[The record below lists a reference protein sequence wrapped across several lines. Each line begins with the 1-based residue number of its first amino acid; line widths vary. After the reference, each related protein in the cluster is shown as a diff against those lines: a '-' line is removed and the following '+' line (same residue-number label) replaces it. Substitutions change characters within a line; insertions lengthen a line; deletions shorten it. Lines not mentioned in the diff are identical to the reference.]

1 MLLRLSRLSIGLA
14 AAAAGL
20 MAFGPPELR
29 SLGGDLALALAAAAF
44 GLWRVA
50 VALDRRLA
58 QAVAAVAPLTLG
70 AASLREAEG
79 AVARAAA
86 EAPSFEAA
94 LLETAAALR
103 GELGARAAR
112 VYLLGGAPG
121 QLSVCELIADRPG
134 FRSPA
139 RALAPSS
146 PLLERAAREQRV
158 CLDLPRVLAVPV
170 LRQGVPVAL
179 LELTGLELTI
189 DEAALARLL
198 SVARDAL
205 DERATQPAAVPRL
218 AHRRSVAVRPSAPH
232 VAVGAGAVPC

>member
-14 AAAAGL
+14 AAAGGL

-50 VALDRRLA
+50 VALDRRLT
-58 QAVAAVAPLTLG
+58 QPVAAVAPLALD
-70 AASLREAEG
+70 AAWLADAEG
-79 AVARAAA
+79 VVTRAAA
-86 EAPSFEAA
+86 EAASFEAA

-112 VYLLGGAPG
+112 VYLLGGEPDR
-121 QLSVCELIADRPG
+121 LSACELIADRPG

-139 RALAPSS
+139 RALDPSS
-146 PLLERAAREQRV
+146 PVLARAAREQRV

-170 LRQGVPVAL
+170 LRHGMPVAL
-179 LELTGLELTI
+179 LELTGLELRI
-189 DEAALARLL
+189 DEAALAALL

-205 DERATQPAAVPRL
+205 GERADQPAAVQPRL
-218 AHRRSVAVRPSAPH
+218 VHRWSVAVRPAAQRVAP
-232 VAVGAGAVPC
+232 GAVPC